1 MLCDTIH
8 GFKEELGQTEGIEEA
23 TTTDKLGEVF
33 EVRLSLYC
41 CRHCRGERE
50 RERETP

>member
-1 MLCDTIH
+1 MLCDSID
-8 GFKEELGQTEGIEEA
+8 GFKEELGQTEGIAEA